1 MILIEPYKNNDFPE
15 LVSFLKNNWAQN
27 HVLYNKDLFDWQYRI
42 RETQASFLMRE
53 GNSIIAFLGN
63 IPGIYYVNPVRELA
77 RSIIPRIRIG
87 RINPVASYRVFS
99 NGVKRSR
106 VAGVGLTMWAVDK
119 KYQQSGLG
127 VMLIRE
133 TEKKY
138 PVMLTLGSSREV
150 VSLYQKMG
158 FSYES
163 SLKRYVLPLDTD
175 GYLALL
181 PEQVDRN
188 IILRWQKNIFDN
200 IAKSAVERIPY
211 PAILESFFIKSIE
224 GKIAFS
230 LLRDADFWQWRY
242 IKSPGFK
249 YIFFGDH
256 EKEGV
261 IVARVE
267 KIIDEKLNGLCV
279 CRIIELI
286 PASPEVWDGL
296 VDDNFVKLLQGVLRW
311 AREQGCVACDFQC
324 SSARLEPVLFKVGFR
339 KQGEGYSPSECAL
352 AGRFQPLQF
361 RAKPINFLWKIMD
374 KGMPVAIKS
383 DDTYFVK
390 SDCDMDR
397 PSIVSVKTTQ

>member
-1 MILIEPYKNNDFPE
+1 MITIDTYSNKDFDS
-15 LVSFLKNNWAQN
+15 LVFFLKNNWAEN
-27 HVLYNKDLFDWQYRI
+27 HVLYNKALFDWQYRI
-42 RETQASFLMRE
+42 DQNSASLVWRD
-53 GNSIIAFLGN
+53 GGRIIGFLGN
-63 IPGIYYVNPVRELA
+63 IPGIYCVKGTRVN
-77 RSIIPRIRIG
+77 
-87 RINPVASYRVFS
+87 
-99 NGVKRSR
+99 
-106 VAGVGLTMWAVDK
+106 GVGLTMWVVDK

-150 VSLYQKMG
+150 IPLYKKMD
-158 FSYES
+158 FAYQS
-163 SLKRYVLPLDTD
+163 SLNRYVLPLDTD

-188 IILRWQKNIFDN
+188 IILRWQKDIFEG
-200 IAKSAVERIPY
+200 IAKSAMEYIPS
-211 PAILESFFIKSIE
+211 PADLENLFIKSIE

-242 IKSPGFK
+242 MKSPGFK
-249 YIFFGDH
+249 YIFFGDY

-267 KIIDEKLNGLCV
+267 KVIDEKLGGLYV

-286 PASPEVWDGL
+286 PARPEVWDGL
-296 VDDNFVKLLQGVLRW
+296 VDGNFVKLLQGMLRW
-311 AREQGCVACDFQC
+311 AGEQGCAACDFQC
-324 SSARLEPVLFKVGFR
+324 SSARLEPVLFKVGFS
-339 KQGEGYSPSECAL
+339 KQKEDYSPPECAL
-352 AGRFQPLQF
+352 AGRFHPLQF
-361 RAKPINFLWKIMD
+361 SAKPINFLWKITD

-397 PSIVSVKTTQ
+397 PSIVNPT